1 MSRLHRWWLD
11 LNSSLWFVP
20 TLMTVVA
27 IGLAY
32 GMVLLDLYFGRE
44 WITAY
49 PLLFGAGADGARG
62 MLTAIA
68 GSMITVAG
76 LTFSLTLATLA
87 QVASQYTPR
96 LLRNFMRDR
105 TNQVVMGAFV
115 SVFVYC
121 LVVLRTIRGGDEGA
135 FVPSLAVV
143 VGLVLA
149 LGSIG
154 MLIFFIHHI
163 ASSIQA
169 ANVIA
174 RAADETARLLEKTF
188 PLDPPAPAPAN
199 APGNPTALA
208 ALRWT
213 VVTAPVTGYL
223 QGVDYAALLA
233 VAVSADA
240 VVQMTSTL
248 GSFVTKD
255 APLATIAAY
264 GSNAAAGNS
273 GGSGAVESATLRA
286 VRACYRLG
294 SQRTLDQDIGFGLRQ
309 LVDIAL
315 KALSPG
321 INDTTTAVQCIDR
334 LGALL
339 ALLAPRVLGVPVLA
353 ADGRARVLIES
364 ADFTAYLGTAFDQ
377 IRASGTG
384 NVAVYVRLLTALRTV
399 ATRLG
404 PRPDR
409 RAAVQQQADLTLA
422 AAEKTLETPYEMAQ
436 IRAHYRRFAEAALP
450 PMSW

>member
-1 MSRLHRWWLD
+1 MSRLRRWWLD

-188 PLDPPAPAPAN
+188 PLDPEAPAPTGG
-199 APGNPTALA
+199 PDNPAALA

-233 VAVSADA
+233 VATSADA
-240 VVQMTSTL
+240 AVQMACAL
-248 GSFVTKD
+248 GSFVAED
-255 APLATIAAY
+255 APLATVAAY
-264 GSNAAAGNS
+264 SGSNI
-273 GGSGAVESATLRA
+273 EPATLSA
-286 VRACYRLG
+286 VRTCYRIG
-294 SQRTLDQDIGFGLRQ
+294 SQRTLDQDVGFGLRQ

-339 ALLAPRVLGVPVLA
+339 ALLAPRVLGVPILG
-353 ADGRARVLIES
+353 ADGRARVLVES

-377 IRASGTG
+377 IRASATG

-399 ATRLG
+399 ATRIG
-404 PRPDR
+404 HHADR
-409 RAAVQQQADLTLA
+409 RPAVQQQAALTLA
-422 AAEKTLETPYEMAQ
+422 AAEKTLATPYEMAQ
-436 IRAHYRRFAEAALP
+436 VRAHYRRFEDALRP
-450 PMSW
+450 DGLVGA